1 MPRTA
6 ELPHALDDPDLL
18 TRLTGGPVALFL
30 DYDGTL
36 TPIVAR
42 PELAVPPPGTVEVLE
57 RLARRCVVGI
67 ISGRDL
73 ADLRSMIEP
82 AGVWLAGSHGFDV
95 AGPDGSR
102 HEVEAG
108 RALLPVLAEAA
119 AELADAVEP
128 IPGAWVER
136 KRYAIA
142 THFRQ
147 VADRDVP
154 AVEAAVD
161 RVLARHEGL
170 RKTGGKRIFELRP
183 DVAWDKGRALWFL
196 FDRTGARRGETTPVY
211 LGDDVT
217 DEDAFAALEGA
228 GVGIVVD
235 DGDRPTAAT
244 HRLRDPGEVR
254 DLLDRLA
261 TTLEGGPA

>member
-6 ELPHALDDPDLL
+6 ELPHALGDPALRA
-18 TRLTGGPVALFL
+18 RLTDGPVALFL

-42 PELAVPPPGTVEVLE
+42 PELAVAPPGTTEVLE
-57 RLARRCVVGI
+57 RLARVCVVGI

-73 ADLRSMIEP
+73 DDLRSMIDP
-82 AGVWLAGSHGFDV
+82 VGVWLAGSHGFDV

-108 RALLPVLAEAA
+108 RALLPVLADAA
-119 AELADAVEP
+119 DELSDALAV

-136 KRYAIA
+136 KRFAIA
-142 THFRQ
+142 AHYRQ
-147 VADRDVP
+147 VADDAVP

-161 RVLARHEGL
+161 RVLSHHAGL

-183 DVAWDKGRALWFL
+183 AVAWDKGRALWFL
-196 FDRTGARRGETTPVY
+196 FDQTGARRGETTPVY

-217 DEDAFAALEGA
+217 DEDAFAALAGV

-235 DGDRPTAAT
+235 DGDRPTAAAY
-244 HRLRDPGEVR
+244 RLRDPDEVR
-254 DLLDRLA
+254 TLLDDLCVILSA
-261 TTLEGGPA
+261 